1 LSEEEL
7 FNEFIQGHHDELRG
21 MHSLLDLL
29 KVGNEL
35 IAIEKLTVDFSTTE
49 TNIKYYC
56 FLTSSFLDLL
66 TSLKGFLTAKTEWEI
81 IYYSKYGFLTIYET
95 VKTYHKYQKDFRAIV
110 DNYHPHLKD
119 EYAEL
124 NIVLKTFKK
133 DYEYDTNISTLR
145 NKAGGH
151 FNEDFLVY
159 YEQIENINK
168 EHSVKAITEF
178 LNFLKSL
185 MQFIYKMAEETEKLT
200 KESADKVEYE
210 FFQKMKELND
220 ILKAE
225 KN

>member
-1 LSEEEL
+1 
-7 FNEFIQGHHDELRG
+7 
-21 MHSLLDLL
+21 
-29 KVGNEL
+29 
-35 IAIEKLTVDFSTTE
+35 
-49 TNIKYYC
+49 
-56 FLTSSFLDLL
+56 
-66 TSLKGFLTAKTEWEI
+66 
-81 IYYSKYGFLTIYET
+81 
-95 VKTYHKYQKDFRAIV
+95 KDFRAIV